1 MRFGQSCSCLVY
13 GFFKICVEKLEFPM
27 LESSKRRGLG
37 TFCFLLHN
45 KSVDCH
51 ILINQKVSLK

>member
-13 GFFKICVEKLEFPM
+13 GFLKICVEKLEFPM

-37 TFCFLLHN
+37 TLFFA
-45 KSVDCH
+45 S
-51 ILINQKVSLK
+51 